1 MNDQWFRDYVLLQFR
16 IDKLIR
22 KFTES
27 RFVDYYYGPP
37 EWKATV
43 EAEGETPALDL
54 VRAANSLLDT
64 LPAGRDKSG
73 PYAFEPRRATYLHKE
88 LIALETVCRKL
99 NGETFALAD
108 EVERC
113 FDIRPTWTPE
123 SQFEEAHVLL
133 DEALPGEG
141 SIYERRQRLRRR
153 YELAGEQRKELVNF
167 MRQAMAEAQRRTLAF
182 IDLPEGEEVEL
193 ALVSDKVYGGE
204 NWYLGNYRSRVD
216 LNTDL
221 PTSMN
226 WLIDLVCHEGYPGHH
241 TEFVSKERSLYRGRG
256 YMEQCIAPIIS
267 PQSVIS
273 EGIATSAM
281 EMIFTPDEAE
291 QWARVNLYPAAGI
304 KPINADRAKIAR
316 AGELLGG
323 VEENARF
330 MLSDGRP
337 EDEVGRYLMK
347 YLLIPED
354 FAQKSLE
361 FIQNPFREGYIFTY
375 FQGKKLMKP
384 YLSGPD
390 KQEVFKRFLTEQI
403 CPSDLREG
411 NVA

>member
-1 MNDQWFRDYVLLQFR
+1 MHEQWFRDYILLQFR

-54 VRAANSLLDT
+54 VRAANTLLDT
-64 LPAGRDKSG
+64 LPILS
-73 PYAFEPRRATYLHKE
+73 FEPHRTTYLHKE
-88 LIALETVCRKL
+88 LTALETVCRKL

-113 FDIRPTWTPE
+113 FDIRPVWTPE
-123 SQFEEAHVLL
+123 SDFEEAHALL

-153 YELAGEQRKELVNF
+153 YELAGEQRKELITF
-167 MRQAMAEAQRRTLAF
+167 MRQAMAEARRSTRAF
-182 IDLPEGEEVEL
+182 VDMPEGEEVEL
-193 ALVSDKVYGGE
+193 GLVSDKVYGGE
-204 NWYLGNYRSRVD
+204 NWYLGNYRSHVD

-221 PTSMN
+221 PVSMN

-241 TEFVSKERSLYRGRG
+241 TEFVSKERNLYRGRG
-256 YMEQCIAPIIS
+256 YTEQCIAPIIS

-281 EMIFTPDEAE
+281 EMIFTPNEAE
-291 QWARVNLYPAAGI
+291 QWARANLYPAAGI
-304 KPINADRAKIAR
+304 KPIDADRAKIAR
-316 AGELLGG
+316 ASELLGG

-337 EDEVGRYLMK
+337 QDEVRQYLMK
-347 YLLIPED
+347 YLLIPD
-354 FAQKSLE
+354 DYAQKSLD

-390 KQEVFKRFLTEQI
+390 KHNVFKRFLTEQI

-411 NVA
+411 KIPG

>member
-73 PYAFEPRRATYLHKE
+73 PYAFEPAGRDKSGPYEFEPYRTTYLQKE

-113 FDIRPTWTPE
+113 FDIRPAWTPE
-123 SQFEEAHVLL
+123 SDFEKAHALL

-153 YELAGEQRKELVNF
+153 YELAGEQRKELLNF
-167 MRQAMAEAQRRTLAF
+167 MRQAMTEARRRTLAF

-204 NWYLGNYRSRVD
+204 NWYLGSYRSRVD

-221 PTSMN
+221 PVSMN
-226 WLIDLVCHEGYPGHH
+226 WLIDLVCHEGY
-241 TEFVSKERSLYRGRG
+241 
-256 YMEQCIAPIIS
+256 
-267 PQSVIS
+267 
-273 EGIATSAM
+273 
-281 EMIFTPDEAE
+281 
-291 QWARVNLYPAAGI
+291 
-304 KPINADRAKIAR
+304 
-316 AGELLGG
+316 
-323 VEENARF
+323 
-330 MLSDGRP
+330 
-337 EDEVGRYLMK
+337 
-347 YLLIPED
+347 
-354 FAQKSLE
+354 
-361 FIQNPFREGYIFTY
+361 
-375 FQGKKLMKP
+375 
-384 YLSGPD
+384 
-390 KQEVFKRFLTEQI
+390 
-403 CPSDLREG
+403 
-411 NVA
+411 